1 MSTRRGNLQAAHRGY
16 RYQDIATAY
25 VLVRAMVERYDAV
38 IVDRKQVDDDRIDD
52 VEVRT
57 AGRLVR
63 QQFKSSQDATRPLSE
78 ADFTGSTSS
87 LRIDRELRGLIQHR
101 ANAARF
107 PIRPGVSKGDREARS
122 VRCRHG
128 ERPGG
133 LVRGRRGPARRG

>member
-63 QQFKSSQDATRPLSE
+63 RQFKSSQDATRPLSE

-87 LRIDRELRGLIQHR
+87 LRIDREL
-101 ANAARF
+101 
-107 PIRPGVSKGDREARS
+107 
-122 VRCRHG
+122 
-128 ERPGG
+128 
-133 LVRGRRGPARRG
+133 